1 MEPKFRA
8 KAACI
13 GVSKKNQRCAPLP
26 LREISIEQ
34 GISRA
39 LQAERT
45 VWTSLLQ
52 FSSSKSMARKEQASS
67 VRSGYT
73 LKNGSKG
80 TDVKAM
86 QEFLLQLEYSLPKY
100 GADGEFGS
108 ETEKALKKF
117 QKKVGI
123 KQDGIY
129 GSETHTALMD
139 AVADD
144 DDGKEQPET
153 EKPEVQT
160 PATKQVRIVC
170 ASGSVNIRVGNDTKY
185 SRITSVKDGATFEW
199 IATAEN
205 GWHAIVVNA
214 QVGWVS
220 GKYSQVV

>member
-1 MEPKFRA
+1 MQCCQFANAKFRRII
-8 KAACI
+8 KA
-13 GVSKKNQRCAPLP
+13 VP
-26 LREISIEQ
+26 
-34 GISRA
+34 
-39 LQAERT
+39 ERT
-45 VWTSLLQ
+45 SAHAKHLSQLLFIVVQ
-52 FSSSKSMARKEQASS
+52 NNK
-67 VRSGYT
+67 
-73 LKNGSKG
+73 LLCNGCL
-80 TDVKAM
+80 
-86 QEFLLQLEYSLPKY
+86 EFAGFHLHGGRLL
-100 GADGEFGS
+100 FR
-108 ETEKALKKF
+108 
-117 QKKVGI
+117 
-123 KQDGIY
+123 
-129 GSETHTALMD
+129 HRH
-139 AVADD
+139 